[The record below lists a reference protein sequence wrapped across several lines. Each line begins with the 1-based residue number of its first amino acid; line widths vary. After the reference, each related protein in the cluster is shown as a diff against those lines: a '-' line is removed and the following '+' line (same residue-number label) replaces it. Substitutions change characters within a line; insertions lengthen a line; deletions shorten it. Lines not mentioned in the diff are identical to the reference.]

1 GLFEGDVIVR
11 DAIGDQRPGD
21 SRHGVLAGGEDVE
34 DDDLIGQP
42 QGLAELLPE
51 LHGPRV
57 QVGLEDRPYASA
69 VGDDPAG
76 GGQHGT
82 QLGGVMGVVVDDAHT
97 AGDAAFLEAAAGAT
111 VSGQPG
117 SGAFDIGAEAVGHSD
132 RGGGVECVVQS
143 RLTQLEVPRFRAT
156 GQVEDEA
163 RTDAG

>member
-1 GLFEGDVIVR
+1 DRHIPGTESEHEVTGSHAFGDERDRLGEGLFESDVIVR

-21 SRHGVLAGGEDVE
+21 SGHGVLAGGEDVE

-57 QVGLEDRPYASA
+57 QVGLEDGPYASA

-97 AGDAAFLEAAAGAT
+97 AGDAAFLEAAA
-111 VSGQPG
+111 
-117 SGAFDIGAEAVGHSD
+117 
-132 RGGGVECVVQS
+132 
-143 RLTQLEVPRFRAT
+143 
-156 GQVEDEA
+156 
-163 RTDAG
+163 